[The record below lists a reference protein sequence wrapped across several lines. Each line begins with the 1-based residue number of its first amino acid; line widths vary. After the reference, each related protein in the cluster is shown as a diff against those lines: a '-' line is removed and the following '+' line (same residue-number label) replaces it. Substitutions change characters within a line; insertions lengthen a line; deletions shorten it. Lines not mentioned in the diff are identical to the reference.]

1 MRGCKKSFIQAG
13 LTLAP
18 RSIAFVCMAL
28 VVGIMVFAPVQAVAQ
43 EAAPAAHGGLNIMEL
58 YTQMGYLAKAV
69 FWVLIGMSVWSF
81 YVAISRFILFSKAR
95 SQSMDFIKV
104 ANPLIEKNKIA
115 ELIKITKRFTKSH
128 LARIYSVVCY
138 EITSNVENESVN
150 KELSDEQMA
159 MMLNRA
165 VAREAFIVTDEL
177 KKNLSGLA
185 TIGATAPFVGLFGT
199 VIGVI
204 NAFTGIAEV
213 GAGGIGAVSAGIAE
227 ALIETAVGLFVAIPA
242 VWLFNY
248 FVTQVSRFTV
258 EMENIG
264 SELVDKFI
272 RKGMRI

>member
-1 MRGCKKSFIQAG
+1 MRGCQNFLLQFCSRRHVSLLF
-13 LTLAP
+13 LAI
-18 RSIAFVCMAL
+18 IAIVL
-28 VVGIMVFAPVQAVAQ
+28 VSSPVRVMAQ
-43 EAAPAAHGGLNIMEL
+43 EAPHATGGGLNVMEL
-58 YTQMGYLAKAV
+58 YSQMGFLAKAV
-69 FWVLIGMSVWSF
+69 FWVLICMSVWSF
-81 YVAISRFILFSKAR
+81 YVAISRFLLFQKAR
-95 SQSMDFIKV
+95 SQSMQFVKV
-104 ANPLIEKNKIA
+104 ATPLIEKNKIA

-138 EITSNVENESVN
+138 ELTSNVEGEGGG
-150 KELSDEQMA
+150 KELSEDQMI

-199 VIGVI
+199 VVGVI

-242 VWLFNY
+242 VWLYNY
-248 FVTQVSRFTV
+248 FVNQVGRFTV

-264 SELVDKFI
+264 SELVDKFV